1 MLYLRED
8 FKQAWLQARAE
19 SKAETSAG
27 YGADVAAQ
35 VIAESAAQAVAKHS
49 KKGSPKGAAKKPGST
64 ATDNAVGDLFEQIMQ
79 LQGKEFRNVKT
90 RRTLQ
95 FTLQGRSYFVKI
107 HRGIGWYEVIKDL
120 LQLRR
125 PIVGAE
131 NEWLAIQ
138 RLTELGIDTMTIVAY
153 GTRGKNPASMQSF
166 IVTEDL
172 INTVSLEY
180 YCAGWPT
187 NKPPFALKLK
197 LLNKIAD
204 VSRTLHSHGIGHRD
218 YYICHFLLQKSAEGQ
233 VDVNAEPHLS
243 LIDLHRTLINPQLP
257 QRWIIKDIA
266 GLYFSAMHIGLTHID
281 LLRFVKRYSN
291 KPLRTAL
298 SEDKNFWQAVNER
311 AVKLDKKVNP
321 ELHRSAREDA

>member
-8 FKQAWLQARAE
+8 FKQAWMEAQAR
-19 SKAETSAG
+19 S
-27 YGADVAAQ
+27 
-35 VIAESAAQAVAKHS
+35 
-49 KKGSPKGAAKKPGST
+49 SPG
-64 ATDNAVGDLFEQIMQ
+64 TDEVLFDQIMQ
-79 LQGKEFRNVKT
+79 LQGKEYRNVKT

-95 FTLQGRSYFVKI
+95 FELKKRSYFVKI

-138 RLTELGIDTMTIVAY
+138 RLTELGIDTMTAVAY
-153 GTRGKNPASMQSF
+153 GKRGKNPAGMQSF

-172 INTVSLEY
+172 VNTVSLED
-180 YCAGWPT
+180 YCARWPT
-187 NKPPFALKLK
+187 NKPPFAFKLQ

-204 VSRTLHSHGIGHRD
+204 VSRTLHTHGIGHRD
-218 YYICHFLLQKSAEGQ
+218 YYICHFLLQKNAAGQ
-233 VDVNAEPHLS
+233 VDINAEPHLS

-266 GLYFSAMHIGLTHID
+266 GLYYSAMHIGLTRTD
-281 LLRFVKRYSN
+281 MLRFVKRYSS
-291 KPLRTAL
+291 KPLRAAL
-298 SEDKNFWQAVNER
+298 TEDKSFWQAVSER
-311 AVKLDKKVNP
+311 ARKLDKKVNP
-321 ELHRSAREDA
+321 ELYQPARNGA

>member
-8 FKQAWLQARAE
+8 FKQAWLGAQVE
-19 SKAETSAG
+19 LKAGAG
-27 YGADVAAQ
+27 FAADVAAQ
-35 VIAESAAQAVAKHS
+35 VSAESTALDS
-49 KKGSPKGAAKKPGST
+49 SGS
-64 ATDNAVGDLFEQIMQ
+64 DLFEQLMQ
-79 LQGKEFRNVKT
+79 LQGKEYRNVKT

-95 FTLQGRSYFVKI
+95 FELQGRSYFVKI

-138 RLTELGIDTMTIVAY
+138 RLTRLGVDTMTAVAY
-153 GTRGKNPASMQSF
+153 GQRGKNPARMQSF

-172 INTVSLEY
+172 VNTISLEE

-187 NKPPFALKLK
+187 NRPPFAFKLQ

-218 YYICHFLLQKSAEGQ
+218 YYICHFLLQKNAAGQ
-233 VDVNAEPHLS
+233 LDVNAEPHLS

-266 GLYFSAMHIGLTHID
+266 GLYFSAMHIGLTRTD
-281 LLRFVKRYSN
+281 LARFVKSYSN
-291 KPLRTAL
+291 KPLRAAL
-298 SEDKNFWQAVNER
+298 TEDKNFWR
-311 AVKLDKKVNP
+311 AVSQRAKKLDKKVNP
-321 ELHRSAREDA
+321 DLHQPAREGA